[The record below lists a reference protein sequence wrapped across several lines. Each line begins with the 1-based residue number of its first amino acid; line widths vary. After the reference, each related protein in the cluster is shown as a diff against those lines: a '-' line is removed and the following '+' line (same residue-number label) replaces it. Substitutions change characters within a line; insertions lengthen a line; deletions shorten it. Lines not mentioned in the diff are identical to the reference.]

1 MRKFRILGA
10 CLVAVALATACDRG
24 DAPLAPEEA
33 LPNPSFDVTEDPG
46 WLDPGDA
53 TVQSELTPLAAAAP
67 AAMHQF
73 VNGSFETADYTGW
86 TLFEGGAT
94 TVASFGTWG
103 IAANG
108 QTINLFDV
116 VFDFFDGINV
126 QQFSPGLPHTYVATD
141 GDYVALQLQ
150 NGSQTHRM
158 FQDITLPAGLK
169 TISWDMEYTNHA
181 GGFSPNNQVLAV
193 NVRNPADD
201 ALLATLFATT
211 QGVDPQSI
219 PMTSFTGDVS
229 AFGGQTVRISVDM
242 IVNSFF
248 FDAAFDNFKIDLIPV
263 ALDIKPGSCPNP
275 FNVTAKGVLPA
286 AILGTMDFDVGEV
299 DPASVALE
307 GIPALRWSMEDV
319 ATPFAGDLVDR
330 YSCTEE
336 GPDGMTDLTLKFD
349 RQALLAAMGPV
360 VDGEEVLLTLTGQTV
375 GGVPIA
381 GRDII
386 FIIDN
391 SDMK

>member
-1 MRKFRILGA
+1 MRKIRTLGA
-10 CLVAVALATACDRG
+10 CLLAAAVAAGCDTG
-24 DAPLAPEEA
+24 DTPVAPAET
-33 LPNPSFDVTEDPG
+33 LPGPSFDVSGDPG
-46 WLDPGDA
+46 WLEPGDA
-53 TVQSELTPLAAAAP
+53 TVQSEPAPLIAAAP

-73 VNGSFETADYTGW
+73 VNGSFETADYSGW
-86 TLFEGGAT
+86 TLFEGGVT

-103 IAANG
+103 IAADG
-108 QTINLFDV
+108 QTINRFDF
-116 VFDFFDGINV
+116 VFDFFDGVNV

-169 TISWDMEYTNHA
+169 TISWDMEYTNHFFL
-181 GGFSPNNQVLAV
+181 GFSGNQVLAV

-201 ALLATLFATT
+201 AVLATLFATT

-219 PMTSFTGDVS
+219 PMTEFTGDVS

-242 IVNSFF
+242 VVNSFF

-263 ALDIKPGSCPNP
+263 ALDIKPQSCPNP

-286 AILGTMDFDVGEV
+286 AILGTMDFDVTDV
-299 DPASVALE
+299 DPATVELQ
-307 GIPALRWSMEDV
+307 GVPVLRWNMEDV
-319 ATPFAGDLVDR
+319 ATPYTGGLADR
-330 YSCTEE
+330 FSCTTE
-336 GPDGMTDLTLKFD
+336 GADGFMDLTLKFD
-349 RQALLAAMGPV
+349 RQALVAVLGPV
-360 VDGEEVLLTLTGQTV
+360 SDGDEVVLTVTGQTL

-381 GRDII
+381 GQDII
-386 FIIDN
+386 FIIKKLG
-391 SDMK
+391 S